1 MTLYLKNVY
10 ANKVILKWYQN
21 IVNRSLLLL
30 EPLFCSMPYIL
41 QKNYIYLKIIR
52 SLLQANLL
60 TKILKKIYYKRI
72 LEKML
77 SNLINKKNIND
88 ELLKLILNNKN
99 FLLNESKNLLFNRY
113 PNTLVPYV
121 YYNENSIYIDFS

>member
-1 MTLYLKNVY
+1 M
-10 ANKVILKWYQN
+10 ILKWYQN